1 MIYPH
6 KGGFREAGTIGRA
19 YLLNN
24 PLQCVRKENA
34 SGSLPAQYSKVR
46 VDAENVI
53 TEVVKE
59 AESGT
64 DTILRLYESFNR
76 RTKTTVRFGTPVKAV
91 QVCNMLEE
99 AEEELGCGE
108 NSFELE
114 MMPYE
119 IKTLRVIF
127 Q

>member
-34 SGSLPAQYSKVR
+34 SGSLPAQYSMVR

-53 TEVVKE
+53 TEVVK
-59 AESGT
+59 
-64 DTILRLYESFNR
+64 
-76 RTKTTVRFGTPVKAV
+76 
-91 QVCNMLEE
+91 E